1 MGRVRPL
8 SGAIR
13 PRSSW
18 IAAAMINVI
27 IAAACGGDSAAPADT
42 SGNRRGACA
51 SPDASLTLPA
61 GFCAGIFA
69 DRIVAARHVVVAPNG
84 DVFVTIQGG
93 GPVMAL
99 RDVDHDGRADSVVR
113 IGSGS
118 GGTGIGLYGGYLYVD
133 QGSQIVRYPLPSGAL
148 RPSGASQPIVTGL
161 PTGGHDARNF
171 AIDAQGNLFVNV
183 GSSTNSCQQSDRTA
197 GSPGIDP
204 CPELST
210 RAGIWRF
217 SATATG
223 QSFSAPARYATGL
236 RNSEGLAIAPDG
248 LLWAAVHGRDQLYDN
263 WPKLFDATYS
273 AENPGEEVVQVNQ
286 GDDFGWPY
294 CYYALAAQK
303 LVVSPEFGG
312 DGSKTTRCDQKKNAT
327 LAMPGHWAPMSLLF
341 YTGSM
346 FPSRYKNGAFI
357 AFHGSWNRSPE
368 PQAGYRVVF
377 IPAAPGG
384 LSAQYEIFADG
395 FAGGRLDPN
404 SAAHRPVGLAQGPN
418 GEIYIT
424 DDKAGRV
431 WKVVYAP

>member
-1 MGRVRPL
+1 MWTRAVSIGL
-8 SGAIR
+8 TL
-13 PRSSW
+13 
-18 IAAAMINVI
+18 AAV
-27 IAAACGGDSAAPADT
+27 ACGGDSAAPGTDT
-42 SGNRRGACA
+42 SRSSPPGAC
-51 SPDASLTLPA
+51 DASLSLPP
-61 GFCAGIFA
+61 GFCAVVFA
-69 DRIVAARHVVVAPNG
+69 DRIGAARHVAVAANG

-99 RDVDHDGRADSVVR
+99 RDANADARADSVVR

-118 GGTGIGLYGGYLYVD
+118 GGTGIALFGGFLYVD

-148 RPSGASQPIVTGL
+148 RPSGNGQSVVTGL

-183 GSSTNSCQQSDRTA
+183 GSNTNSCQQSDRSA

-204 CPELST
+204 CPELNT

-223 QSFSAPARYATGL
+223 QSFSASARYATGL
-236 RNSEGLAIAPDG
+236 RNSEGLAFAPDG
-248 LLWAAVHGRDQLYDN
+248 SLWAATHGRDQLSDN
-263 WPKLFDATYS
+263 WPKFFDAAYS
-273 AENPGEEVVQVNQ
+273 ADNPGEEVAQVNQ

-303 LVVSPEFGG
+303 LVLAPEFGG
-312 DGSKTTRCDQKKNAT
+312 DGTKTTRCDQKKNAVV
-327 LAMPGHWAPMSLLF
+327 AMPGHWAPMSLMF
-341 YTGSM
+341 YTGAS
-346 FPSRYKNGAFI
+346 FPSHYKNGAFV
-357 AFHGSWNRSPE
+357 AFHGSWNRSPL

-377 IPAAPGG
+377 IPSANGR
-384 LSAQYEIFADG
+384 LSTQYETFADG
-395 FAGGRLDPN
+395 FAAGNLDPN
-404 SAAHRPVGLAQGPN
+404 GAAHRPVGLAQGPS

-431 WKVVYAP
+431 WKVTYTP

>member
-1 MGRVRPL
+1 MVTMRPL
-8 SGAIR
+8 SEAIR
-13 PRSSW
+13 PRPMSLV
-18 IAAAMINVI
+18 AGAI
-27 IAAACGGDSAAPADT
+27 IAAACGGESAAPSIDST
-42 SGNRRGACA
+42 GSNRACGA
-51 SPDASLTLPA
+51 PDASLSLPA

-69 DRIVAARHVVVAPNG
+69 DRIGAARHVVVAPNG

-133 QGSQIVRYPLPSGAL
+133 QGSQIVRYPLANGAL
-148 RPSGASQPIVTGL
+148 RPSGASQSVVTGL
-161 PTGGHDARNF
+161 PTGGHDARNL
-171 AIDAQGNLFVNV
+171 AIDSQGNLFVNV

-204 CPELST
+204 CPELTT

-223 QSFSAPARYATGL
+223 QSFSASARYATGL
-236 RNSEGLAIAPDG
+236 RNSEGLTFAPDG
-248 LLWAAVHGRDQLYDN
+248 SLWAAVHGRDQLSDN
-263 WPKLFDATYS
+263 WPKFFDAVYS
-273 AENPGEEVVQVNQ
+273 ADNPGEELVQVNQ

-294 CYYALAAQK
+294 CYYAQPAQK
-303 LVVSPEFGG
+303 LVLAPEYGG
-312 DGSKTTRCDQKKNAT
+312 DGAKTTRCDQKKNAVV
-327 LAMPGHWAPMSLLF
+327 AMPGHWAPMSLLF
-341 YTGSM
+341 YTGSAL
-346 FPSRYKNGAFI
+346 PARYKNGAFI
-357 AFHGSWNRSPE
+357 AFHGSWNRAPQ

-377 IPAAPGG
+377 IPSVNGRP
-384 LSAQYEIFADG
+384 STQYETFADG
-395 FAGGRLDPN
+395 FAGGKLDPN
-404 SAAHRPVGLAQGPN
+404 GAAHRPVGLAQGPS

-431 WKVVYAP
+431 WRVVYAP